1 MLRIFGLDPRGGRVQ
16 RLMPAEPDRGVADVV
31 GRLAIDDLGRGHAD
45 RSVAARIDISD
56 VTSII
61 DVPSSPLPR

>member
-1 MLRIFGLDPRGGRVQ
+1 
-16 RLMPAEPDRGVADVV
+16 MPAEPDRGVADVV